1 MSKAIPKKVIIATV
15 RLEIEAGKANPGPPI
30 APALGP
36 HGVNMMEFCKQF
48 NAESQSKMGYVL
60 PVTIYVFKD
69 RSFHAIIKEPTMSN
83 LIKKALG
90 LQKGST
96 SPQKDAAAGH
106 LTVDQMVDIAKM
118 KMPDLSASNM
128 FAAVNTVAG
137 TAKSM
142 GVTIDTYESGD
153 MNE

>member
-1 MSKAIPKKVIIATV
+1 MTQKMPKKDVIATV

-60 PVTIYVFKD
+60 PVTIFVFKD

-83 LIKKALG
+83 LIKKTLNLKKAA
-90 LQKGST
+90 T
-96 SPQKDAAAGH
+96 SPGSDTAGH
-106 LTVDQMVDIAKM
+106 LSLVQMKEIAKM
-118 KMPDLSASNM
+118 KQPDLSASNEV
-128 FAAVNTVAG
+128 AALKSVAG

-142 GVTIDTYESGD
+142 GITCDEITEGD
-153 MNE
+153 VA

>member
-1 MSKAIPKKVIIATV
+1 MSKAMPKKEVIAKV

-83 LIKKALG
+83 LIKKTLG
-90 LQKGST
+90 LKKGST
-96 SPQKDAAAGH
+96 SPGKETAAH
-106 LTVDQMVDIAKM
+106 LTLDQMREIAKT
-118 KMPDLSASNM
+118 KQPDLSASDETT
-128 FAAVNTVAG
+128 ALKTVAG

-142 GVTIDTYESGD
+142 GITCDEIAQGGEA
-153 MNE
+153 